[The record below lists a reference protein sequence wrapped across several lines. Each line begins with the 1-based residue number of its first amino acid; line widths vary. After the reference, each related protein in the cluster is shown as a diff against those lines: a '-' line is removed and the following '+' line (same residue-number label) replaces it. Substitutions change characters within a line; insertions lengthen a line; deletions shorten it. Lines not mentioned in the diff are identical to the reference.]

1 MRADTSAHQD
11 GARRLLCYIFL
22 PSYHFTDGWC
32 RGWCDKA
39 LYPSGLALF
48 SPTLISRGHQ
58 STTPKWC
65 VGVCSGPARVWVT
78 GLAHP
83 HRHDTAQ
90 NNRLTRLP
98 AEARGIVWPV
108 LCVLTVYFVPVWVGE
123 SVWGK
128 REKSLIHTLV
138 LCAQSCLQ
146 CSTRVFFQESVC
158 CVSRRHPRLFV
169 CLLDERITGTV
180 GNRRMIFWLY
190 SALSGGDTPAII
202 GSLLHL
208 LLVKCSSGIG
218 TNWQKTYGYK

>member
-48 SPTLISRGHQ
+48 SPTLISRGHR

-98 AEARGIVWPV
+98 AEARGLCGPFCVFSPCILYLCGWVRVCGGKEKKV
-108 LCVLTVYFVPVWVGE
+108 LSTLLSYVRSHVCNAALGYFFRNQYVV
-123 SVWGK
+123 
-128 REKSLIHTLV
+128 
-138 LCAQSCLQ
+138 CLAATQ
-146 CSTRVFFQESVC
+146 GCLSVC
-158 CVSRRHPRLFV
+158 
-169 CLLDERITGTV
+169 
-180 GNRRMIFWLY
+180 
-190 SALSGGDTPAII
+190 
-202 GSLLHL
+202 
-208 LLVKCSSGIG
+208 
-218 TNWQKTYGYK
+218 

>member
-11 GARRLLCYIFL
+11 GARCLLCYIFL
-22 PSYHFTDGWC
+22 PSYHFTDGWR

-39 LYPSGLALF
+39 LYPSGHALF
-48 SPTLISRGHQ
+48 SPTLISRGHR

-98 AEARGIVWPV
+98 AEAARIVWPV
-108 LCVLTVYFVPVWVGE
+108 LRVCVLCVYFVPMWVGE
-123 SVWGK
+123 SVWK
-128 REKSLIHTLV
+128 KCLIHTLV

-146 CSTRVFFQESVC
+146 CSTRVFFQESV
-158 CVSRRHPRLFV
+158 LFMCLDASQG
-169 CLLDERITGTV
+169 CLLDERITGAV

-190 SALSGGDTPAII
+190 STLSGGDTPAIT

-208 LLVKCSSGIG
+208 LLVKCSPEIG
-218 TNWQKTYGYK
+218 TNWE